1 MLYIRNLKI
10 ASRMSG
16 LVIIL
21 LLLMLSI
28 AGYGYIKLDRIGE
41 ELKGITNEDMP
52 LNELASDITT
62 KQLESAILI
71 ERALRDAGVKSQT
84 EQVTPQHARDE
95 FRRISEVIDSEIA
108 SAEQLLATA
117 ITHALSAEVEQL
129 ERRLQSELSALKSNH
144 KAYESGVANILNQIE
159 NGRIDDASR
168 SVVQLE
174 KQQKELNHQLEA
186 FLVNIEVMTE
196 MTLKVVEDEEK
207 AAIFGMS
214 LIGLIAIVTGGGLG
228 YLFTRSL
235 VKPLQRAVDASHRMA
250 SGDLSVSVRADHKD
264 EMGVLLN
271 TMDDTA
277 RKLEQMI
284 GKVLQSSNQIASSA
298 QEMAAATE
306 QTNQAINFQQSTTEQ
321 VVSAMNE
328 MSTTIQ
334 QVADQAVN
342 ASQATES
349 ANQDANSGVEIMTH
363 NQKEVGYLVS
373 QVSEASEKIDTL
385 KNESNDI
392 GSFVTVINEI
402 ADQTNLLALNAAIE
416 AARAGEQGRGFAV
429 VADEVRSLAFR
440 TQEATQQIQ
449 KLIEQLQQGAVL
461 AVQVM
466 NESRLQV
473 EASVERA
480 ASAGESLHSI
490 NHSIESI
497 NGMNMEIATI
507 SEQQS
512 IVAEEIN
519 QNMVNISESG
529 KEVLGGSYQTAL
541 SSESLAELAVELR
554 DLMGQFKL
562 SAQKAA

>member
-1 MLYIRNLKI
+1 
-10 ASRMSG
+10 
-16 LVIIL
+16 
-21 LLLMLSI
+21 MLSI

-52 LNELASDITT
+52 LIELASDITT

-84 EQVTPQHARDE
+84 EQVTPQHARTE
-95 FRRISEVIDSEIA
+95 FRRISEVIDDEIV
-108 SAEQLLATA
+108 SAEQLLASA
-117 ITHALSAEVEQL
+117 ITHAVSAEVEQL
-129 ERRLQSELSALKSNH
+129 ERQLQSELSSLKSNH

-159 NGRIDDASR
+159 DGRIDDASR
-168 SVVQLE
+168 SLLQLE
-174 KQQKELNHQLEA
+174 RQQKELNHQLEA
-186 FLVNIEVMTE
+186 FLVNIEAMTE
-196 MTLKVVEDEEK
+196 MTLKVVEEEEK

-214 LIGLIAIVTGGGLG
+214 LIGFIAIITGGGLG

-284 GKVLQSSNQIASSA
+284 GQVLQSSNQIASSA

-480 ASAGESLHSI
+480 ASAGESLQSI

-554 DLMGQFKL
+554 ELMGQFKL
-562 SAQKAA
+562 SAQNAA

>member
-1 MLYIRNLKI
+1 
-10 ASRMSG
+10 MSG

-52 LNELASDITT
+52 LIELASDITT

-71 ERALRDAGVKSQT
+71 ERALRDAGVKSQV
-84 EQVTPQHARDE
+84 EQVTPQHARAE
-95 FRRISEVIDSEIA
+95 FRRISEVIDDEIT
-108 SAEQLLATA
+108 SAEQLLASA
-117 ITHALSAEVEQL
+117 ITHAVSAEIEQL
-129 ERRLQSELSALKSNH
+129 ERQLQSELASLKNNH
-144 KAYESGVANILNQIE
+144 KSYESDVANILTQIE
-159 NGRIDDASR
+159 NGHIDDASR
-168 SVVQLE
+168 SLVQLE
-174 KQQKELNHQLEA
+174 KQQKALNHQLEA
-186 FLVNIEVMTE
+186 FLVNIEAMTE

-207 AAIFGMS
+207 AAIYGMS
-214 LIGLIAIVTGGGLG
+214 LIGLIAIVAGGGLG

-235 VKPLQRAVDASHRMA
+235 VKPLQRAADASHRMA

-363 NQKEVGYLVS
+363 HQKEVGYLVS

-480 ASAGESLHSI
+480 ASAGESLQSI

-554 DLMGQFKL
+554 ELMGQFKL
-562 SAQKAA
+562 SAQNAA